1 VPLRQAAP
9 ACHTQHPS
17 PLPRPCLTTVQVSG
31 TDVPL
36 QLDLLNLEEAQL
48 LLSFKTDPSAKRPRF
63 ASHVLVSVGM
73 EFISDIEALPIKLP
87 GLELEHA
94 KVGGTSAGLPGRP
107 RAQHALQAH
116 TVQGAVAHGAVAAAL
131 SIQSVC

>member
-1 VPLRQAAP
+1 M
-9 ACHTQHPS
+9 
-17 PLPRPCLTTVQVSG
+17 QVSG

-36 QLDLLNLEEAQL
+36 HIDLLNLEEAQL
-48 LLSFKTDPSAKRPRF
+48 LLSFQTDPSAKRPRF

-94 KVGGTSAGLPGRP
+94 KVGGGEGAWPASAAEALRWRHKRARLEHVVQCACPVP
-107 RAQHALQAH
+107 R
-116 TVQGAVAHGAVAAAL
+116 
-131 SIQSVC
+131 